1 LTHYVV
7 VRGDLTRGI
16 QTASV
21 IHAAGESS
29 PGNLSSG
36 TFAVALT
43 VPDERALVKL
53 ADDLRRAAVAF
64 TLIFEP
70 DKPYDGAA
78 MALGVTPR
86 RKGELRRH
94 LSALP
99 LLR

>member
-1 LTHYVV
+1 M
-7 VRGDLTRGI
+7 
-16 QTASV
+16 

-29 PGNLSSG
+29 PGNLPAE

-53 ADDLRRAAVAF
+53 ADDLRRAGVAF
-64 TLIFEP
+64 VLVFEP
-70 DKPYDGAA
+70 DPPFNGAA
-78 MALGVTPR
+78 MSLGVCPR
-86 RKGELRRH
+86 RKGELRRY